1 MDWKMDDFGFEPESD
16 AWQYGFSDEAG
27 INLDIELGEEE
38 EETLMF
44 LFWRHKKHWSRS
56 EIQDELGYSDWV
68 VRRVCENL
76 ESTPLVEVDE
86 RENDGDIPDTIVYTI
101 SSDGIQYVRQNDLKT
116 PTEVEN
122 REEIQDIK
130 SKLTYLH
137 NRYESLEERV
147 NELEKE
153 NEYLRKRTD
162 ALEFYVKQFL
172 VVAENEGYDIQDW
185 SRQSSE
191 GNSGS

>member
-1 MDWKMDDFGFEPESD
+1 MDWKVDDYGSEPESD
-16 AWQYGFSDEAG
+16 AWQYGFSDEAE

-44 LFWRHKKHWSRS
+44 LFWRHKKYWSRS

-76 ESTPLVEVDE
+76 ESTSLVEVDE

-130 SKLTYLH
+130 NKLVSLQ
-137 NRYESLEERV
+137 NR
-147 NELEKE
+147 NDELEKE
-153 NEYLRKRTD
+153 NDYLRKQTD
-162 ALEFYVKQFL
+162 ALQFYIKQLL
-172 VVAENEGYDIQDW
+172 VIAETDGYDIQDW
-185 SRQSSE
+185 SGQS
-191 GNSGS
+191 